1 VNSPDDIRAAL
12 SHVDSHDRDTWVR
25 MGMAVKSELGDAG
38 FGLWDAWSQQA
49 DNYQPRA
56 AMSVW
61 RSIRPSGP
69 VTIATL
75 IAVARA
81 NGWNPGDKI
90 NTRRFERKHDL
101 RHAEAERDA
110 LAENAARR
118 AQELLESA
126 TPGGHAY
133 LKEKGFHDAEGLV
146 LPDSALFV
154 PMRNWKTNALQGAQI
169 IRADGDA
176 WGKKMIHGMRA
187 KGAVLRLG
195 NGREAILCEGYA
207 TGLSIEMAARRLCLS
222 ASVLIC
228 FSAGNLAHVGSLL
241 SGRRYA
247 FADNDPAGIKAAQGL
262 PYCMSEI
269 VGNDAN
275 DDHQQFGLMSVTRK
289 LMEVRRSQA

>member
-1 VNSPDDIRAAL
+1 MSSSPDDISAAL

-25 MGMAVKSELGDAG
+25 MGMAVKSEMGDAG

-69 VTIATL
+69 ITIATL
-75 IAVARA
+75 IAAARA
-81 NGWNPGDKI
+81 NGWSPGDKI
-90 NTRRFERKHDL
+90 NSRKFERKHDL

-110 LAENAARR
+110 LAASAARR
-118 AQELLESA
+118 AQEILETA
-126 TPGGHAY
+126 TPGEHAY
-133 LKEKGFHDAEGLV
+133 LKEKGFADVAGLV

-154 PMRNWKTNALQGAQI
+154 PMRHWKTNALQGAQI

-176 WGKKMIHGMRA
+176 WGKKMLPGMRA

-241 SGRRYA
+241 SGRRYV

-262 PYCMSEI
+262 PYCMSPVPGE
-269 VGNDAN
+269 DAN
-275 DDHQQFGLMSVTRK
+275 DLHEREGLVSVCK
-289 LMEVRRSQA
+289 LLMEVRKL